1 MKYFKLYTLFLSMQ
15 LLKPLF
21 TVTINKRKENI
32 SKSHVY

>member
-15 LLKPLF
+15 LLKHF